1 MKKTFSIILLTIMS
15 MTVKAQMK
23 TLQNNEQ
30 EDSTISVVGYFCKND
45 TMVYQR
51 TQGKMKIVGNDT
63 TQLGEITE
71 KFMVAV
77 TDSTPNG
84 YKMEITPMSFEIKN
98 KGNDYKTRMAA
109 LLWDDIKDLRCRFT
123 TDEMGSVQHI
133 ENWRELRDVLIKS
146 YVTVLD
152 SLYASIPVLDSVM
165 PRKQLESLMLLRS
178 STEDGIKEQYDELH
192 MLFGLHGSEVTM
204 EPVESD
210 DISEAGFP
218 THTRIESFYSTPH
231 DEYDIDGD
239 YVVNARTETQL
250 SGDDVKDLLSAT
262 LGVFLDGVVFDSVR
276 KYTNEALAS
285 QKEGMKTTNYEQY
298 CYFFNGW
305 PKLMQKIVEIN
316 LAGLVRRVAY
326 DSIEWTRRHWN

>member
-1 MKKTFSIILLTIMS
+1 MKKTFSFILLTIMS

-178 STEDGIKEQYDELH
+178 STEDGIKEQYDELD

-218 THTRIESFYSTPH
+218 THTRIESFYSAPH

-262 LGVFLDGVVFDSVR
+262 LGVFLDGEVFDSVR

-316 LAGLVRRVAY
+316 LAGLVRRVEY